1 MITNMPSIFMGP
13 TAAQAEW
20 KGALFDLVD
29 GHTDGPVR
37 IPASVMRKWLAARG
51 SDAVLDEDWTA
62 KRDPCWPGLAE
73 CNGVRGLGG
82 GWSMRWDDLRRI
94 AEAA

>member
-1 MITNMPSIFMGP
+1 MS
-13 TAAQAEW
+13 AEW
-20 KGALFDLVD
+20 KGALLDLVD
-29 GHTDGPVR
+29 GRTDGPVT
-37 IPASVMRKWLAARG
+37 IPASVMREWLATGG
-51 SDAVLDEDWTA
+51 SDAVVSEGMA
-62 KRDPCWPGLAE
+62 V